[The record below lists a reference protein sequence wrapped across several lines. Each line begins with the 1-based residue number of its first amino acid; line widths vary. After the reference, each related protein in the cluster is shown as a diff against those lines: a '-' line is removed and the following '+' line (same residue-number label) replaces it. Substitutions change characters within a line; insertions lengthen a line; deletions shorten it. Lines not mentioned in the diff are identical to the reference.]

1 MVRIVSDTSTMY
13 STLQAKEAGFDVSPL
28 AVTIAGETQR
38 ELDEMTAERFVSL
51 IRQGNMPKSS
61 QPSLGD
67 VVDLYSR
74 YQGDE
79 ILNIAMADGL
89 SGTYSSAV
97 AAANMCEGEADVVVI
112 NSETLCGP
120 HRCMVETAVRLAK
133 EGMTRAQI
141 VEKMEEM
148 KKQMKSFLMP
158 ADFDY
163 LRRGGR
169 LSPLVSFVGK
179 TIKLAPVLT
188 QSPDGRQLVMSAIK
202 RSFKQAVAHVAQQL
216 EAIGVG
222 EGWRVYVTHADAPE
236 MAKAAEAFMAERFP
250 LARIEVYLLTP
261 AFITQ
266 GGPECVAIQAIREL

>member
-1 MVRIVSDTSTMY
+1 M
-13 STLQAKEAGFDVSPL
+13 KH
-28 AVTIAGETQR
+28 
-38 ELDEMTAERFVSL
+38 
-51 IRQGNMPKSS
+51 
-61 QPSLGD
+61 
-67 VVDLYSR
+67 SR
-74 YQGDE
+74 
-79 ILNIAMADGL
+79 
-89 SGTYSSAV
+89 
-97 AAANMCEGEADVVVI
+97 
-112 NSETLCGP
+112 
-120 HRCMVETAVRLAK
+120 RAVRLAK

-179 TIKLAPVLT
+179 AIKLAPVLT